1 MKHRGHY
8 GVSMGTIIRKKTKV
22 KPQDKHCSNCRF
34 FYKGICKK
42 IAEVSEGK
50 QLYVSDKT
58 IAKKCVHYINK
69 HSEKKS
75 KSSNEKKRNTRPK
88 TEKPK
93 KMTKTIK
100 AAETAET
107 VRELTIN
114 EIVDIEISRFNKMRE
129 RAERYVSPFLFE
141 CKYDIR
147 KVLNVRGNDQVEYR
161 VFSGENKGK
170 TKICTINKFKNEV
183 ITFKDI
189 QKDVV
194 APRSE

>member
-1 MKHRGHY
+1 MKHRGHF
-8 GVSMGTIIRKKTKV
+8 GVSMGTIIKKKTKV
-22 KPQDKHCSNCRF
+22 EPQDKHCSNCRF

-50 QLYVSDKT
+50 QLYISNKT
-58 IAKKCVHYINK
+58 AAKRCVHYINR

-88 TEKPK
+88 TEKTK

-100 AAETAET
+100 AAET
-107 VRELTIN
+107 VKELTIH

-129 RAERYVSPFLFE
+129 RAQRYVSPFLFE

-161 VFSGENKGK
+161 VFSGEDTGK
-170 TKICTINKFKNEV
+170 TKICNVNKFKNEV
-183 ITFKDI
+183 ITIKNI
-189 QKDVV
+189 QKDGL
-194 APRSE
+194 

>member
-1 MKHRGHY
+1 
-8 GVSMGTIIRKKTKV
+8 MGTIIKKKTKV

-58 IAKKCVHYINK
+58 IAKRCVHYINK

-93 KMTKTIK
+93 KMTRTIK
-100 AAETAET
+100 AAEN

-114 EIVDIEISRFNKMRE
+114 EIVDIEISRFNKMRA

-161 VFSGENKGK
+161 VFSGEDKGK
-170 TKICTINKFKNEV
+170 TKICTISKFKIEV
-183 ITFKDI
+183 ITIKDI
-189 QKDVV
+189 QKVVV
-194 APRSE
+194 AQRSE